1 MSLCLEHGHVN
12 AERYT
17 LGRLHD
23 EAALIQERHNGTMLT
38 ENNLL
43 TLAVHSLLSK
53 RARKEHQK
61 MIKKLNVETKPQGV
75 LY

>member
-1 MSLCLEHGHVN
+1 MEHGHSN
-12 AERYT
+12 AEHYT

-23 EAALIQERHNGTMLT
+23 EAVLIQERHNGKMLT

-53 RARKEHQK
+53 RARNEHQK
-61 MIKKLNVETKPQGV
+61 MIKKLNVETKPHGG